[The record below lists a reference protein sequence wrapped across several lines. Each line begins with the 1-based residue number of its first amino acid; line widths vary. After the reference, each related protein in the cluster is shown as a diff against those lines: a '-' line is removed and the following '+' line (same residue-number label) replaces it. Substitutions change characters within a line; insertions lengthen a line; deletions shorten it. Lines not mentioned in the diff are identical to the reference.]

1 MIRAFRLHLKRF
13 IILLSSCISKFC
25 IFFVANFFSRITVT
39 EVSILS
45 YLHLK
50 NLVDRV
56 IVMTDWSKLTWDQR
70 IATCNSKT
78 HEQEPTYNKR
88 KKMRMEKKA
97 KVVITFVTQVVV
109 TAFHKWFIRRDFA
122 LFSCGAPFVKFL
134 VVASVGIFEF
144 DTAVPWQRTGHF
156 CLLPGTVSKWYVAC
170 AMVTG
175 DIWMKKKNLELH
187 HFLLQDVGRH
197 FAK

>member
-13 IILLSSCISKFC
+13 IMLLSSCISKFC
-25 IFFVANFFSRITVT
+25 VFFVANFFSRITVT

-97 KVVITFVTQVVV
+97 SCNYLCYTSCRHSIPQMIYQTWLCTLQLRRTLCKIFGSCLCWNIWVWHSGSLATYRTLLFASWHSQQM
-109 TAFHKWFIRRDFA
+109 IR
-122 LFSCGAPFVKFL
+122 
-134 VVASVGIFEF
+134 
-144 DTAVPWQRTGHF
+144 
-156 CLLPGTVSKWYVAC
+156 CLC
-170 AMVTG
+170 NG
-175 DIWMKKKNLELH
+175 D
-187 HFLLQDVGRH
+187 R
-197 FAK
+197 